1 MTEDVK
7 GLARELRAATDS
19 LRKVAD
25 LDKEPYP
32 PKPGITDLLEKLAL
46 GRARGFAAL
55 YDRAADA
62 LEAKLTADRE
72 ALAKMLCRDK
82 GWDWETEEDD
92 ETRGIWYAAADRLLA
107 SGVIKRVPTAA
118 EIVDAINGCDAEHG
132 LGAGDA
138 EDGSAGATYKQMA
151 EAVHAL
157 MRPKQG

>member
-1 MTEDVK
+1 MATSDLV
-7 GLARELRAATDS
+7 RELRAAADS

-107 SGVIKRVPTAA
+107 SGVIKRVPSLA
-118 EIVDAINGCDAEHG
+118 EAMEAFEAGRSADFG
-132 LGAGDA
+132 LGLDHDEAGVR
-138 EDGSAGATYKQMA
+138 
-151 EAVHAL
+151 AVLAL
-157 MRPKQG
+157 FEKEGKNG